1 VATCITLCRWVDRT
15 GEAVRD
21 NLLIAAEYRQMVAVA
36 GGLLVSIYWTRGGA
50 YDVVLTTEWPDEA
63 AAAGAVAGL
72 NALPGLNGTGASQ
85 TQTLRVQGIAA
96 MQHALHL
103 TAG

>member
-1 VATCITLCRWVDRT
+1 MKLSFLELPPAERSLYIQQ
-15 GEAVRD
+15 
-21 NLLIAAEYRQMVAVA
+21 AAIR
-36 GGLLVSIYWTRGGA
+36 
-50 YDVVLTTEWPDEA
+50 DVVLTTEWPDEA

-96 MQHALHL
+96 VQHALHL